1 MFSLTHLKFAREHK
15 FTDEQISAFFTLL
28 HIMLENVKG
37 MERGEF
43 VCTSLYWGTLHSLD
57 SCTIVLVLFTRQ
69 IFVQLFVVC
78 SMEIWEA

>member
-37 MERGEF
+37 MELAGGICVYKS
-43 VCTSLYWGTLHSLD
+43 VCGAH
-57 SCTIVLVLFTRQ
+57 CI
-69 IFVQLFVVC
+69 
-78 SMEIWEA
+78 A